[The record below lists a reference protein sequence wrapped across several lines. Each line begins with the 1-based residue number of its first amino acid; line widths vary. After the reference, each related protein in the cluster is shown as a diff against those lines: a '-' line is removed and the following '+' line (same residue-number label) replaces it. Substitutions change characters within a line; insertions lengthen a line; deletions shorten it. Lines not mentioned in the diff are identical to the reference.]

1 MIPGGEGTA
10 SVGDTLEYT
19 ITVTNSGDGVA
30 QNVKVWDSMWG
41 HEGDAVNANSAIDD
55 ASVADGFC
63 IINSIS
69 ASDSVSIT
77 YTYTVPAE
85 KAGTTLANNV
95 WIDVKDEDNPDA
107 TATVTVDKERPEV
120 PNAPDEG
127 DIPGILGADSA
138 ILVDCVSDETHA
150 NKDKVYNLWPDG
162 EDDKNRYDVSEV
174 TASDDGEFTCTVT
187 ILPGVYVDQYNKDT
201 GLNHWLVNVNAKLE
215 ITLTWDEETWTAP
228 EKTGDY
234 WATFQV
240 TCKPDAPSDE
250 EIPTILGA
258 ENAVL
263 VECVSNAGHDLTQK
277 YYNLV
282 ANDTEN
288 IRYEV
293 GDVVV
298 KEDGTITCTVT
309 ILPGV
314 YVARYN
320 GEEDLGAIQHKLVS
334 EEAQTVT
341 LSWTQQADGWIAP
354 DRADGTP
361 WATF

>member
-1 MIPGGEGTA
+1 M
-10 SVGDTLEYT
+10 
-19 ITVTNSGDGVA
+19 
-30 QNVKVWDSMWG
+30 
-41 HEGDAVNANSAIDD
+41 
-55 ASVADGFC
+55 
-63 IINSIS
+63 
-69 ASDSVSIT
+69 
-77 YTYTVPAE
+77 
-85 KAGTTLANNV
+85 
-95 WIDVKDEDNPDA
+95 
-107 TATVTVDKERPEV
+107 
-120 PNAPDEG
+120 
-127 DIPGILGADSA
+127 
-138 ILVDCVSDETHA
+138 
-150 NKDKVYNLWPDG
+150 
-162 EDDKNRYDVSEV
+162 
-174 TASDDGEFTCTVT
+174 
-187 ILPGVYVDQYNKDT
+187 
-201 GLNHWLVNVNAKLE
+201 
-215 ITLTWDEETWTAP
+215 
-228 EKTGDY
+228 
-234 WATFQV
+234 
-240 TCKPDAPSDE
+240 
-250 EIPTILGA
+250 GA

-341 LSWTQQADGWIAP
+341 LSWTQADGWIAP

-361 WATF
+361 GPPLRWSAPPTPPTTEELNTLFPNGVQVDCLTQGAHDNKDYDLEDNTYTTTVEQKDGKWTCKVIVTGETYVEKYEGAIGWPHTANDATRSVTLVWENGKWAKQDNNNVMVVFDVKCQAPDAPTYEQPGGPVQGADRLHHL